1 MELYSFVFVCFSSNP
16 DAPSLVDTGYEYSR
30 NGFSSMGWGGG
41 GGYYGGRGGGYYA
54 VAAPKSGAGKKV
66 LNGNS
71 FMR

>member
-1 MELYSFVFVCFSSNP
+1 M
-16 DAPSLVDTGYEYSR
+16 TGYEYSR

-41 GGYYGGRGGGYYA
+41 GGHYGGRGGGYYA